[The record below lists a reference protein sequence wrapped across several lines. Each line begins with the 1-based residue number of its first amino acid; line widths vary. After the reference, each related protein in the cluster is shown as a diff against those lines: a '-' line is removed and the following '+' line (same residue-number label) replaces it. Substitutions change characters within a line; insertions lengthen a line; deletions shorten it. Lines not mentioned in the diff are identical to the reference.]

1 MQIAETLAFVSV
13 FQFSKITSFAGPSCK
28 KLHFVIQYSQE
39 NPMATQPQSPSVI
52 SPSDSLSSP
61 AEASPL
67 EMEGLFHAA
76 QAILDAPS
84 TADICLKLTAH
95 FNALVHADRT
105 VIFLV
110 DHEQRQIQLAV
121 YDGHIVD
128 DLDTTYEELCQ
139 GLSGIVFHNKKPV
152 LSLSPEDGIEPKET
166 QLRRKQAGTGAVIV
180 VPLVTRDKVIGT
192 ITALNRAHQRAF
204 TQHDVDL
211 LMSLA
216 MQAATAIENARMLE
230 AEQDRRRIAEALLQA
245 GRKLSGSIT
254 LSEVPGRILEQLSMV
269 VSFERGSLMLREG
282 DMLRIVAQRGF
293 PNDERAKEIRMPIRE
308 GDVFQRVE
316 NAAHPVLIHN
326 VLKEPGWQQVEWLPL
341 NLSWMGV
348 PLFSKDQVIG
358 MISLTRRE
366 ASAFSSDD
374 SVLAST
380 FALQAAIALEN
391 AGLYEEITR
400 FNEQLEQMVQQ
411 RTEELKQA
419 LHTLERLDKNKSD
432 FIGVAA
438 HELRTPLTVMKGYIG
453 MMESEPS
460 IKGSPYLSKSVTG
473 VLKGIERLHEIVNSM
488 LDVVRIENQILDLH
502 TETIALATIVKRVR
516 ADLEEVLAERKLS
529 FNVGDLNHLPHIQ
542 GDATLLLKVF
552 QNVIVNAL
560 KYTPDGGRITISGKK
575 VTDQILGNC
584 VEIQVL
590 DTGIGIDPEHLEL
603 IFEKFYQTGESALH
617 STGKTTFKGGG
628 PGLGLSIAR
637 GVVEAHGGRIWAESA
652 GQDEAACPG
661 SCFHILLPVTGGASH
676 G

>member
-1 MQIAETLAFVSV
+1 
-13 FQFSKITSFAGPSCK
+13 
-28 KLHFVIQYSQE
+28 
-39 NPMATQPQSPSVI
+39 MASQPQPTPVLSPAASA
-52 SPSDSLSSP
+52 SSP
-61 AEASPL
+61 AEVARL
-67 EMEGLFHAA
+67 EMESLFRAA

-95 FNALVHADRT
+95 CSALVHADRT
-105 VIFLV
+105 VIFLL
-110 DHEQRQIQLAV
+110 DHEQRQIQLGV

-139 GLSGIVFHNKKPV
+139 GLSGIVFRTKNPV
-152 LSLSPEDGIEPKET
+152 LSLSPDDGLEPPET
-166 QLRRKQAGTGAVIV
+166 RSRREQAGTGAVIV
-180 VPLVTRDKVIGT
+180 VPLATKGKVIGT
-192 ITALNRAHQRAF
+192 ITALNRIHQRAF
-204 TQHDVDL
+204 TPHDVDL

-216 MQAATAIENARMLE
+216 MQAAIAIENARMYE

-254 LSEVPGRILEQLSMV
+254 LSEVPGRILEQLSLV
-269 VSFERGSLMLREG
+269 VPFERGSLMLREG

-308 GDVFQRVE
+308 GDVFHRVE
-316 NAAHPVLIHN
+316 NAAHPVFIQD

-358 MISLTRRE
+358 MISFTRRE
-366 ASAFSSDD
+366 AAAFSTDD
-374 SVLAST
+374 AVLAST

-411 RTEELKQA
+411 RTAELNQA
-419 LHTLERLDKNKSD
+419 LHSLERLDKNKSD

-438 HELRTPLTVMKGYIG
+438 HELRTPLTVMKGYMG
-453 MMESEPS
+453 MMESDPN
-460 IKGSPYLSKSVTG
+460 IKNNLYLTQSVTG
-473 VLKGIERLHEIVNSM
+473 VLKGIERLHEIVTSM
-488 LDVVRIENQILDLH
+488 LDVVRIESQILDLH
-502 TETIALATIVKRVR
+502 TELTSIATIIKRVK
-516 ADLEEVLAERKLS
+516 ADLEDVLAERKLS
-529 FNVGDLNHLPHIQ
+529 IKIGDLNDLPRIQ
-542 GDATLLLKVF
+542 ADPTLLLKVF
-552 QNVIVNAL
+552 QNVIVNAI
-560 KYTPDGGRITISGKK
+560 KYTPDGGRVSISGQTL
-575 VTDQILGNC
+575 TDETLGNC
-584 VEIQVL
+584 VEIQVR

-603 IFEKFYQTGESALH
+603 IFEKFYQTGKTALH

-637 GVVEAHGGRIWAESA
+637 GVVQAHGGRIWAESR
-652 GQDEAACPG
+652 GHDEVACPG
-661 SCFHILLPVTGGASH
+661 SCFHILLPTANHTPPG
-676 G
+676 